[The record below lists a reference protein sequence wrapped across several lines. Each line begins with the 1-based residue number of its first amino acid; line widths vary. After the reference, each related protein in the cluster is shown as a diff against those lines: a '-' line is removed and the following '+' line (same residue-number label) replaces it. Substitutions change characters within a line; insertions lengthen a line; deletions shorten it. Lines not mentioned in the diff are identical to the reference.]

1 MAAID
6 YALFSLY
13 KQGLISRDH
22 ASKHVDSEHNI
33 MVKIPLVG
41 EVSDTKLIW
50 RMARYDSGN

>member
-1 MAAID
+1 MGMAAID

-41 EVSDTKLIW
+41 EVSDTKFN
-50 RMARYDSGN
+50 MEDGEA